1 MVSRRYRWGC
11 DDEER
16 TVRKGVNLRILARVS
31 IYATETGKGILTI
44 NIHGT
49 RATNALSAG
58 TAEGERGVNFVLN
71 FDERIKNLWRGK
83 REEDLNIRI
92 IDT

>member
-1 MVSRRYRWGC
+1 MSKKYRWGC
-11 DDEER
+11 DGEER
-16 TVRKGVNLRILARVS
+16 TVRKGVNLRILARLS

-44 NIHGT
+44 NIHRA
-49 RATNALSAG
+49 RATDALSAG

-71 FDERIKNLWRGK
+71 FDERVKNLWRGK
-83 REEDLNIRI
+83 REDSSNIRI